1 MELNLS
7 RRRFL
12 VGCSAAASPLLS
24 RMTFAAAPGENRL
37 VVVILRGAM
46 DGLDAVRPYGDP
58 GYAALRPTLGAG
70 ERALSPALDGPF
82 HLHPALAPLLPLW
95 ATGELAVAQAVSTP
109 YRDRRSHFHGQDV
122 LENGGPSE
130 DGALTAPRDGWLSRA
145 LGGIAGAQSRFAI
158 SVGYEPMLILEGAAP
173 STHWLPSS
181 AISLSPQ
188 ALLLLEHIYQD
199 DSLFAAAYATAA
211 ELLAE
216 SPDADRV
223 RGDAG
228 LGAFVAEKLRAE
240 ARIAAFSMSGWD
252 THRSQAATLPR
263 SLGRYVEMLMALRTG
278 LGPVWST
285 TLVLT
290 LTEFGRTARENG
302 SGGTDHGTGGAA
314 FLAGGAL
321 KGKRVL
327 GNWPGLADLYAGRDL
342 MPTTDVRGIAAAA
355 LREMFGLDLGFIGGT
370 VFPGLDT
377 DGLPSLAL

>member
-1 MELNLS
+1 MGLNLS
-7 RRRFL
+7 RRGF
-12 VGCSAAASPLLS
+12 VIGCSAAASPLLS
-24 RMTFAAAPGENRL
+24 RMTFAAVPGDNRL

-58 GYAALRPTLGAG
+58 DFAALRPTLGAG
-70 ERALSPALDGPF
+70 ERGTSPALDGPF

-95 ATGELAVAQAVSTP
+95 SAGEFAVAHAVSTP

-122 LENGGPSE
+122 LENGGPSQE
-130 DGALTAPRDGWLSRA
+130 GTLTPAGDGWLNRA
-145 LGGIAGAQSRFAI
+145 LAGVAGATPRFAVA
-158 SVGYEPMLILEGAAP
+158 VGHEPMLILEGAERT
-173 STHWLPSS
+173 THWLPSS

-188 ALLLLEHIYQD
+188 ARLLLELIYD
-199 DSLFAAAYATAA
+199 GDPLFAAAYATAA

-216 SPDADRV
+216 DPDAERI

-228 LGAFVAEKLRAE
+228 LGTFVADRLRAD

-263 SLGRYVEMLMALRTG
+263 SLGRFVEMLLALRAG
-278 LGPVWST
+278 LGPAWGT
-285 TLVLT
+285 TLVLA

-321 KGKRVL
+321 KGGRVL
-327 GNWPGLADLYAGRDL
+327 GRWPGLADLYGGRDL
-342 MPTTDVRGIAAAA
+342 MPTADVRDLAAAA
-355 LREMFGLDLGFIGGT
+355 LREMFGLDLGFIGET

-377 DGLPSLAL
+377 AGLPSLSL